1 MKTCDARFKQFLMFV
16 RKLVCGGNAEA
27 TTLGC
32 ALLALGLTAGIGP
45 AQAQDALMIGEDGK
59 VTVNAPLAVTRETS
73 AEKVTVNGP
82 LTVMGETTAEKVTV
96 NGPLVTHGNAT
107 MSNAF
112 VGDVGHSAE
121 WAGFSHSKSATKE
134 GYGLLQNS
142 NGQFTLINKKSG
154 GGYIG
159 FRIDNVDK
167 MVLAENGYVGIGTAS
182 PNTMLSL
189 ESAVTNGA
197 AIRLASGSFASYIA
211 QKNYV
216 SPDHALQFLNANAAN
231 NDKAFDFLNANTS
244 SILTVLANGYVG
256 VGTDAPG
263 VPLDVGGCNAYDIGG
278 GFWFA
283 FQNESRIA
291 AGGSLC

>member
-96 NGPLVTHGNAT
+96 DGPLVKHGNAT

-112 VGDVGHSAE
+112 VRRRRTRGRSGLGSAI
-121 WAGFSHSKSATKE
+121 ANRQPKKAMAFSRAA
-134 GYGLLQNS
+134 
-142 NGQFTLINKKSG
+142 
-154 GGYIG
+154 
-159 FRIDNVDK
+159 
-167 MVLAENGYVGIGTAS
+167 MAS
-182 PNTMLSL
+182 L
-189 ESAVTNGA
+189 
-197 AIRLASGSFASYIA
+197 RL
-211 QKNYV
+211 
-216 SPDHALQFLNANAAN
+216 
-231 NDKAFDFLNANTS
+231 
-244 SILTVLANGYVG
+244 
-256 VGTDAPG
+256 
-263 VPLDVGGCNAYDIGG
+263 
-278 GFWFA
+278 
-283 FQNESRIA
+283 
-291 AGGSLC
+291 